1 MARFSMRALEVHS
14 GYVWNFDWIRK
25 ALDFVKRH
33 DMTALV
39 LHRNDIVD
47 LTVYPGKLFGAS
59 EAGRNIFERYSE
71 IYPKLYKYT
80 PTRRSGPYQRRDYL
94 RRVIDLANRDGLEV
108 YFENKELSFPDILL
122 ELNPQLVKNG
132 TLCPNDRF
140 WWDFVQTKYTELFQ
154 DLPNIAGIITA
165 PGTGESRLAISS
177 NRCTCD
183 QCRASTPQA
192 WYRKLIM
199 AMHEPIRSAGAQLA
213 IRDFVFDKKAQTELA
228 ETIEKLPEDV
238 IVCLKNTPHDYY
250 PTFPDN
256 PRLGDVGNHRQ
267 WVEFDTMGQY
277 FGWGVGPAIM
287 IDDYRRRMA
296 TALRHGVE
304 GVILRTDWESLDGH
318 SCFHTPNLINLHAAS
333 ALAVSGDV
341 SSTAIHREWLT
352 ENGSIAAGATDQS
365 VDEAARWSERLF
377 SRSWEI
383 VSKSLFVNDCVF
395 SDSSNYPVSLD
406 HAWWLAEEKNSL
418 KDWDPAKE
426 HALETSDENVRVIL
440 AEKDEALRLVEHEA
454 ELVGRKPEALT
465 DAAHRDLV
473 VKFETFKLYVAGWR
487 AVVRACILTKY
498 LLDRPDVTTRFG
510 LAVQKMMAGALDDL
524 IVQADRM
531 RSGERRTDH
540 HFAVYNMLGWER
552 LMTLNADLKGRLAGL
567 PQSTEIQATMAG

>member
-1 MARFSMRALEVHS
+1 MARFSTRALEVHS

-25 ALDFVKRH
+25 ALDFAKRH

-59 EAGRNIFERYSE
+59 EAGRNIFERYRE

-94 RRVIDLANRDGLEV
+94 RRVLDLADRDGLEV
-108 YFENKELSFPDILL
+108 YFENKELSFPDILT

-132 TLCPNDRF
+132 TLCPNDPF
-140 WWDFVQTKYTELFQ
+140 WWEFVRTKYTELFQ
-154 DLPNIAGIITA
+154 DLPDIAGIITA

-183 QCRASTPQA
+183 QCRNSTPQA
-192 WYRKLIM
+192 WYGKLIM
-199 AMHEPIRSAGAQLA
+199 AMYEPIRAAGRQLA
-213 IRDFVFDKKAQTELA
+213 VRDFVFDKQAQTELA

-296 TALRHGVE
+296 TALEQGVE

-333 ALAVSGDV
+333 ALAVDAVV
-341 SSTAIHREWLT
+341 SSAAIHREWLT
-352 ENGSIAAGATDQS
+352 ENGMISADAPDRAIDDAAA
-365 VDEAARWSERLF
+365 WSERLF
-377 SRSWEI
+377 ARSWEI
-383 VSKSLFVNDCVF
+383 VSRSLFVNDCVF

-426 HALETSDENVRVIL
+426 NALETSEGNVRAIL
-440 AEKDEALRLVEHEA
+440 AEKDEAVRLVEQEA
-454 ELVGRKPEALT
+454 RLVRSRPDALT
-465 DAAHRDLV
+465 VEAHADLAARFDAFR
-473 VKFETFKLYVAGWR
+473 LYVAGWR
-487 AVVRACILTKY
+487 AVVHACILTKY
-498 LLDRPDVTTRFG
+498 LLDHPGATTRFG
-510 LAVQKMMAGALDDL
+510 REVREMIPGALDDL
-524 IVQADRM
+524 IVQAERM
-531 RSGERRTDH
+531 RAAEARTDH
-540 HFAVYNMLGWER
+540 HFAVYNLLGWER
-552 LMTLNADLKGRLAGL
+552 LRTLNADLKTRLELSDHGA
-567 PQSTEIQATMAG
+567 ADRAMAG